1 MLWCRGWRLK
11 GWDGASNIYLFIY
24 SCTFESTPRLQ
35 IRIDRE
41 TMYLPMYWQ
50 LSPSPCR
57 RRASLSIPRKRR
69 GGLAGPQM
77 PVTASSWCCRWLF
90 RKLYLS
96 HHHFL
101 CMSVV
106 PLHSSPTSAL
116 LLIVSRVNRIHL
128 SFNCSC
134 RPFSQSSPIHR
145 YRYYTLTANRIAAT
159 VELTL
164 AILFYCQVPVYSILP
179 TFIRPPPE
187 PVSACKA
194 RPTDPKSS
202 SIHQPLYGDE

>member
-11 GWDGASNIYLFIY
+11 GRDGASNIYLFIY

-41 TMYLPMYWQ
+41 TMYWK
-50 LSPSPCR
+50 LSPSPCW
-57 RRASLSIPRKRR
+57 RRASIPRKRR

-77 PVTASSWCCRWLF
+77 PVTATTSSWCCRWLF

-106 PLHSSPTSAL
+106 LLHSNPTSAL

-128 SFNCSC
+128 SFNCSM
-134 RPFSQSSPIHR
+134 PPLFTKSSPIHR

-159 VELTL
+159 VGLTL

-179 TFIRPPPE
+179 TFIHPPPE
-187 PVSACKA
+187 PVSG
-194 RPTDPKSS
+194 
-202 SIHQPLYGDE
+202 L